1 MSEIDYDKVRQI
13 VRPIESSFDALWENS
28 TEYTKLLFNY
38 EWDKYLS
45 NLEKR
50 NYLNDITIG
59 SISKNPKIWSHWK
72 HISMWILYLVLFWF
86 VDELAFQIFIS
97 AIFVVSLIGAISTY
111 HAKHLLLSFNNIRL
125 GMIEDELNF
134 YKCKSKGSRT
144 DAIPD
149 FFDIPNLHWDDE
161 EKYIECEK
169 YYYNIRLDILRGC
182 QRKMQNN

>member
-1 MSEIDYDKVRQI
+1 MSEIDYEKVRQI
-13 VRPIESSFDALWENS
+13 VRPIETSFDALWENS

-38 EWDKYLS
+38 EWDKFLS

-50 NYLNDITIG
+50 NYLNDIKLS
-59 SISKNPKIWSHWK
+59 SISKNLKIWSHWK
-72 HISMWILYLVLFWF
+72 YLSIWLFYILSFWF
-86 VDELAFQIFIS
+86 IDVLSFRIFIS
-97 AIFVVSLIGAISTY
+97 AMFVVALIEFKSLY
-111 HAKHLLLSFNNIRL
+111 HFKFLLLSFNNIRL

-134 YKCKSKGSRT
+134 YKSKSKGSRT

-149 FFDIPNLHWDDE
+149 FFDIPNLHWDNE